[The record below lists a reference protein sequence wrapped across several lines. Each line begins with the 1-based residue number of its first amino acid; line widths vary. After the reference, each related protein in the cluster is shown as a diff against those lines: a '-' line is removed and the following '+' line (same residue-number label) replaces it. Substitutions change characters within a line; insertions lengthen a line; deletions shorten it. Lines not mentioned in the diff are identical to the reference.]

1 MLAGCYMT
9 VAECLGCTGRTVR
22 LKLRDTRELS
32 LSVDAAENCPHEP
45 SALPR
50 AHEGWDNSPVHFS
63 PNVSPDHRTCMS
75 LPLGPIPLP
84 VSRLSIQ
91 LLQWGPQPS
100 TQPSPMTP
108 LASPYIRI
116 GSGCPSPLL
125 SASWLP
131 CCSLRIPGA
140 SRWPGG
146 FLRVTLNCSG
156 RRGSRGQNSMLNVIL
171 HTASLTQQEQMTEGQ
186 KKEVGRHPVSA
197 DPVHPGY
204 SQGTLGPWELPQ
216 TIFVFL
222 EAKCCLS
229 NSEPCS
235 EWAVS
240 CSDAKSHE
248 GKGHLSLNLLKGKR
262 SLLRP
267 EPQTGAGIE
276 LPL

>member
-1 MLAGCYMT
+1 
-9 VAECLGCTGRTVR
+9 
-22 LKLRDTRELS
+22 
-32 LSVDAAENCPHEP
+32 
-45 SALPR
+45 
-50 AHEGWDNSPVHFS
+50 
-63 PNVSPDHRTCMS
+63 MS

-216 TIFVFL
+216 TIFVFWKQS
-222 EAKCCLS
+222 AAYPIV
-229 NSEPCS
+229 NP
-235 EWAVS
+235 AVS
-240 CSDAKSHE
+240 GLFPALTPSPTRARGTCHSIYSKE
-248 GKGHLSLNLLKGKR
+248 RGVF
-262 SLLRP
+262 
-267 EPQTGAGIE
+267 
-276 LPL
+276 